1 MLIKAQSR
9 NFERIEKNHVRRRGA
24 LAVGGA
30 VGVDDPASLTR
41 ERGEYVVHVGTRWQG
56 EISVLAESGE
66 HAAGDGSTVSLAELG
81 ALLLLLP
88 LLILIATGIGGD
100 WRRRK
105 ALWTVGLRVG
115 FRVGIRVS

>member
-1 MLIKAQSR
+1 M
-9 NFERIEKNHVRRRGA
+9 RRRGA

-56 EISVLAESGE
+56 EITVLAESGE
-66 HAAGDGSTVSLAELG
+66 HAAGDGSAVSLAELG

-88 LLILIATGIGGD
+88 LLLPLAGGIGGG
-100 WRRRK
+100 RRRCRRETPRT
-105 ALWTVGLRVG
+105 AGLRVG
-115 FRVGIRVS
+115 LGVS

>member
-1 MLIKAQSR
+1 M
-9 NFERIEKNHVRRRGA
+9 RRRGA

-56 EISVLAESGE
+56 EITVLAESGE
-66 HAAGDGSTVSLAELG
+66 HAAGDGSAVSLAELG

-88 LLILIATGIGGD
+88 LLLPLAAGIGGD
-100 WRRRK
+100 RRRRE
-105 ALWTVGLRVG
+105 APRTAGLRVG
-115 FRVGIRVS
+115 FGVGVRVS